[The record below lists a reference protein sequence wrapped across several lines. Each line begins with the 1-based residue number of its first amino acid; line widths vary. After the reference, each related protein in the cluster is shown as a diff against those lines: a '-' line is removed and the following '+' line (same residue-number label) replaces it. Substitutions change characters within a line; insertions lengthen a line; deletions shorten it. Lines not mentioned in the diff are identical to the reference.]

1 MIDIFKNLRN
11 KKYSQSNLNN
21 PLRLIKKEAFY
32 RIVKAKPFSFQHPI
46 RIKTNNK
53 SFSLIVLV
61 FFNMTIN
68 VLNAQYTESDWD
80 ERDKWMDIDKMFNLV
95 DLKPGNIVA
104 DIGCHEGYLTIHMA
118 KKIEEKGKVFAV
130 DVIEHRLQKLK
141 KNAEKRNLTNITTI
155 LGDYDNPKLPN
166 NTLDAVFI
174 LDTYHDIKNY
184 MTILEHVKKALK
196 PGGHIV
202 ISEELSESAKG
213 KSRSAQTNSHVL
225 SPKYVRKELEET
237 GFVISETIEK
247 LGYWHD
253 DKSRPIWVLVATVP
267 EQ

>member
-1 MIDIFKNLRN
+1 MIDTFKNLRN
-11 KKYSQSNLNN
+11 KKYSQGSLNN
-21 PLRLIKKEAFY
+21 PLRPINKEVFY
-32 RIVKAKPFSFQHPI
+32 RIVKAKPFSFQHLI
-46 RIKTNNK
+46 RMKTNNK
-53 SFSLIVLV
+53 SFFLIVL
-61 FFNMTIN
+61 FNMIIN
-68 VLNAQYTESDWD
+68 VLSAQYTESDWD

-95 DLKPGNIVA
+95 DLRLGSIVA

-118 KKIEEKGKVFAV
+118 KKIGEEGKVFAV

-141 KNAEKRNLTNITTI
+141 KNAEKRNLTNITTV

-174 LDTYHDIKNY
+174 LDTYHDMKNY

-202 ISEELSESAKG
+202 ISEELTESAKG

-225 SPKYVRKELEET
+225 SPKYVRKEFEEA
-237 GFVISETIEK
+237 GFVVSETIEN

-253 DKSRPIWVLVATVP
+253 DKSRPIWALVATLP
-267 EQ
+267 EE